1 MYECIIFIH
10 VFCFLGGKIMEVS
23 YKIFNPAGNITAL
36 VIGDEYNLEQ
46 RRLINNLI
54 MKKETEVEQVGFISQ
69 NKRKLTINFCGEIGY
84 ERYNFGRW
92 KRNAPLSN
100 DSGYVKATFTYLR

>member
-1 MYECIIFIH
+1 
-10 VFCFLGGKIMEVS
+10 MEVS

-69 NKRKLTINFCGEIGY
+69 NKRKLTKKPS
-84 ERYNFGRW
+84 R
-92 KRNAPLSN
+92 
-100 DSGYVKATFTYLR
+100 VKHGVFYFFFLRVLFLRKKLIFSSFAQPFTCPPIPN